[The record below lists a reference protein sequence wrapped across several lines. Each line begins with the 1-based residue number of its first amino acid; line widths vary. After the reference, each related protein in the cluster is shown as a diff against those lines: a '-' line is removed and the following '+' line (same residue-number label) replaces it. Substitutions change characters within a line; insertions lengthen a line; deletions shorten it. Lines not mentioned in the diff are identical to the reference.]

1 MNEHIPKRKRNRLIF
16 TSLVVLFA
24 APLVIA
30 WVWWANIDHWR
41 PSHTTNHGALVTP
54 PRPIHAV
61 EAPFALGMGK
71 LAPDFFHGHWT
82 MVYIGAADCDADC
95 RSALYATRQIRI
107 AVGRDIER
115 VQRLYIVDGTP
126 TLPQQLRS
134 GHPDLTVVDGSTAA
148 GRRLREEFAP
158 SGSTKPG
165 KIYLVD
171 PLGNLMMTYP
181 SQADPEGILA
191 DLKQLLRLS
200 RIG

>member
-1 MNEHIPKRKRNRLIF
+1 MTDSTTNRKRNRLVF
-16 TSLVVLFA
+16 AALVALFA
-24 APLVIA
+24 APLLIA

-41 PSHTTNHGALVTP
+41 PSHTTNHGNLVTP
-54 PRPIHAV
+54 PRPIHDVA
-61 EAPFALGMGK
+61 APLATGMGQ
-71 LAPDFFHGHWT
+71 LPHDFFRAHWT
-82 MVYIGAADCDADC
+82 LVYIGPADCDADC

-115 VQRLYIVDGTP
+115 VQRLYIVNGTP
-126 TLPQQLRS
+126 LHPAQLRS
-134 GHPDLTVVDGSTAA
+134 AHPDLTVVDGSTVP

-158 SGSTKPG
+158 ASTAPG

-181 SQADPEGILA
+181 SQADPEGMLA